1 ENDKIIEFVEK
12 PANPPSMPNDPSKSL
27 ASMGIYVFDADYLY
41 ELLEEDD
48 RDENSSHDF
57 GKDLIPK
64 ITEAGL
70 AYAHPFPL
78 SCVQSDP
85 DAEPYWRDVG
95 TLEAYWKANLD
106 LASVVP
112 ELDMYDRNWPI
123 RTYNESLPPA
133 KFVQDRSGS
142 HGMTLNSLVSGGC
155 VISGSV
161 VVQSVLFSRVR
172 VNSFCNI
179 DSAVLLPEVW
189 VGRSCRLRRC
199 VIDRACVIPE
209 GMVIGENAEE
219 DARRF
224 YRSEEGIV
232 LVTREM
238 LRKLG
243 HKQER

>member
-1 ENDKIIEFVEK
+1 
-12 PANPPSMPNDPSKSL
+12 
-27 ASMGIYVFDADYLY
+27 MGIYVFDADYLY

-64 ITEAGL
+64 ITDAGL

-85 DAEPYWRDVG
+85 DARAVLARCGYAG
-95 TLEAYWKANLD
+95 SLWKANLD

-142 HGMTLNSLVSGGC
+142 
-155 VISGSV
+155 
-161 VVQSVLFSRVR
+161 QR
-172 VNSFCNI
+172 
-179 DSAVLLPEVW
+179 
-189 VGRSCRLRRC
+189 
-199 VIDRACVIPE
+199 
-209 GMVIGENAEE
+209 
-219 DARRF
+219 
-224 YRSEEGIV
+224 
-232 LVTREM
+232 
-238 LRKLG
+238 
-243 HKQER
+243 

>member
-1 ENDKIIEFVEK
+1 MRTR
-12 PANPPSMPNDPSKSL
+12 SRSL
-27 ASMGIYVFDADYLY
+27 AYNPTRMPSRTGAMWVRWKLT
-41 ELLEEDD
+41 
-48 RDENSSHDF
+48 
-57 GKDLIPK
+57 GKRTSIW
-64 ITEAGL
+64 
-70 AYAHPFPL
+70 PL
-78 SCVQSDP
+78 
-85 DAEPYWRDVG
+85 W
-95 TLEAYWKANLD
+95 
-106 LASVVP
+106 VP

-155 VISGSV
+155 VISGSWWC
-161 VVQSVLFSRVR
+161 SPFLFSRVR

>member
-1 ENDKIIEFVEK
+1 MRTR
-12 PANPPSMPNDPSKSL
+12 SRSL
-27 ASMGIYVFDADYLY
+27 AYNPTRMPSRTGAMWVRWKLTGKRTSIWPLWCGTGYV
-41 ELLEEDD
+41 
-48 RDENSSHDF
+48 RSQ
-57 GKDLIPK
+57 
-64 ITEAGL
+64 L
-70 AYAHPFPL
+70 A
-78 SCVQSDP
+78 
-85 DAEPYWRDVG
+85 
-95 TLEAYWKANLD
+95 N
-106 LASVVP
+106 
-112 ELDMYDRNWPI
+112 
-123 RTYNESLPPA
+123 TYNESLPPA

-179 DSAVLLPEVW
+179 DSAVLLPVW
-189 VGRSCRLRRC
+189 WVAQSRLRRC